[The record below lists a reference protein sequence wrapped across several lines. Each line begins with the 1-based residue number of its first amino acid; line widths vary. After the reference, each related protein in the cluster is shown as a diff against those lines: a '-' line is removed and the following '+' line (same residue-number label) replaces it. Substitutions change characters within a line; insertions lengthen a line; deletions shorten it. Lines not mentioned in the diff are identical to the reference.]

1 MRRRLALLAGCLAL
15 AAGTP
20 ATASAAEESR
30 TERVAMSDGVELA
43 ATVSGAAPLAPRPTL
58 VEFSPYGRGTGTLDA
73 GPKFNHLLVQ
83 IRGTGDSDGSFDALG
98 PRTQRDVKQML
109 RWACRQPWSNGRLAI
124 NGFSASAITI
134 YNSLHR
140 KLPCVRAAVLRSG
153 TIDLYRDLIWPGG
166 VSNLV
171 PAAAVMTM
179 IGAPALIQGPDR
191 LIRDATSIVD
201 IVGGLLDAG
210 LTGLLTPSIDG
221 WWRERRFRGNANSFP
236 VLVLNGFF
244 DVESRGAFEGYRK
257 LRRYGAHLVVA
268 GAHDGY
274 AGGTDGGVAE
284 ARAWL
289 DRYVRGVRNGVE
301 DHPRVQLW
309 LADGRREDMA
319 KGKVV
324 PYEADDWPVPGTR
337 WEALALDAV
346 RSRSA
351 LSLNDGS
358 LSHGEA
364 RAGGRQIYAAL
375 PSLPIA
381 TDQPNVSTIGISALT
396 EVVPALS
403 RMALT
408 EPLSLTYTTPPLRE
422 DVLVAGPASLE
433 VRLASTAPETAIW
446 AVISDVAPNGDAHPV
461 GLGRLSIAY
470 PDINRRRS
478 LVRDGEVVQP
488 HGVYA
493 RKQPARVGE
502 ERLYRV
508 EIWPIGNR
516 FAAGHRLRLQITG
529 ASALSMPSLPAL
541 NTVRVGPGSG
551 SRLLL
556 PVLPESD
563 LGAALP

>member
-1 MRRRLALLAGCLAL
+1 MRGRCAVPVALLALAL
-15 AAGTP
+15 PFPAGAA
-20 ATASAAEESR
+20 AAEESR

-43 ATVSGAAPLAPRPTL
+43 ATVTGQAPLAPRPTL
-58 VEFSPYGRGTGTLDA
+58 VEFSPYGRGSATLDA
-73 GPKFNHLLVQ
+73 GPHYNHLLVQ
-83 IRGTGDSDGSFDALG
+83 IRGTGDSDGRFDALG
-98 PRTQRDVKQML
+98 PRTQRDVAETL
-109 RWACRQPWSNGRLAI
+109 RWACRQPWSDGRLAI

-134 YNSLHR
+134 YNSLYR
-140 KLPCVRAAVLRSG
+140 RLPCVRAMVLRSG

-171 PAAAVMTM
+171 PAAAVMVM

-191 LIRDATSIVD
+191 LIRDPASGVD
-201 IVGGLLDAG
+201 VIAG
-210 LTGLLTPSIDG
+210 LAEAGLAGLLTPTLGD
-221 WWRERRFRGNANSFP
+221 WWRERRFRGDANRVP
-236 VLVLNGFF
+236 VLVLGGFF

-257 LRRYGAHLVVA
+257 LKRAGAHLVVA

-274 AGGTDGGVAE
+274 AGGTDGGVGE

-289 DRYVRGVRNGVE
+289 DRYVRGVRNGVGR
-301 DHPRVQLW
+301 HPRVQLW

-337 WEALALDAV
+337 WVALALDAV
-346 RSRSA
+346 RSGSA
-351 LSLNDGS
+351 HSLNDGS
-358 LSHGEA
+358 LTLGEA
-364 RAGGRQIYAAL
+364 RAGGRHLYLNL

-396 EVVPALS
+396 EVVPLLS

-433 VRLASTAPETAIW
+433 LRLASTAPETAIW

-461 GLGRLSIAY
+461 GLGRLSTAY
-470 PDINRRRS
+470 PRINRKRS

-488 HGVYA
+488 YGVYA
-493 RKQPARVGE
+493 RKAPARVGE

-508 EIWPIGNR
+508 EIWPVGNR

-551 SRLLL
+551 SRLLV

-563 LGAALP
+563 LEAALP